1 MHFRLWAILSLVV
14 TAVGIKADTNS
25 DSVSSPVYHVENLL
39 SLDYARTIALDMK
52 HVSLSPLH
60 WKEAQWE
67 RLAVYSSAV
76 IGAVAVSDLE
86 MRLFVQ
92 RNRSRLGDDFFDEIE
107 PFGRHYPFIISGSF
121 YLTGIIFKKPNARA
135 TGLDG
140 FAASL
145 IASEMITPALKEII
159 GRKRPFRNEGEF
171 KFDSFS
177 SHDAFPS
184 GHTTRAFA
192 VATVIASHYKQKWL
206 KVAAYSIATLVAYSR
221 MNSDMHWSSDVLAG
235 GIIGYTVG
243 KTVVKLNQSRR
254 GK

>member
-1 MHFRLWAILSLVV
+1 MRLSLWVILFLV
-14 TAVGIKADTNS
+14 AVSVGSRADTTGVAV
-25 DSVSSPVYHVENLL
+25 DSSVPHTENLI
-39 SLDYARTIALDMK
+39 SLDYARTLAFDVKLVFM
-52 HVSLSPLH
+52 SPLH
-60 WKEAQWE
+60 WREPQWE
-67 RLAVYSSAV
+67 RLAVYSSAA

-92 RNRSRLGDDFFDEIE
+92 RNRSRFGDDFFDEIE

-121 YLTGIIFKKPNARA
+121 YLTGVIFKKPNARA

-192 VATVIASHYKQKWL
+192 VATVIASHYKQKWV

-235 GIIGYTVG
+235 GIIGFTVG
-243 KTVVKLNQSRR
+243 KAVVKLNQSRR